1 MLKQISRNTREI
13 IFGIFPILIAI
24 TLSCR
29 AMASTDDEE
38 MEDFFAMSPAQL
50 ADLSVTIASGT
61 SKRIDQAAG
70 VASVITAEQIKAMG
84 ATQLHEVLETVPGL
98 HVSLQAVTYDYIYT
112 MRGIGNGTNSQILVL
127 LNGTRY
133 SLPFQGRSMTG
144 LEMPVQ
150 DIQRIEVIRGP
161 GSAMYGADAFA
172 GVINIITKKANDIDG
187 TVIGGRGGSWDTY
200 SGWAQHG
207 GKWAGWDVA
216 ASVQYQT
223 TNGDPGRIIDSDA
236 QTAIDAAFGTSAS
249 HAPGAMQTQD
259 KNWNAHMNL
268 QRKHWDF
275 GFWAFNV
282 NDAGLRAGVAAA
294 LDTKGRANGEN
305 YLADMRFSSEDWLQ
319 DWELQAHVSYLYT
332 DFQAQFQI
340 FPDNVRL
347 PIGVNGSPDFIRP
360 AGVVSFPQG
369 VNEALGR
376 KQRVPSVELNSIY
389 RGLQDHVW
397 RFAAGFR
404 YEEIVTNDAR
414 NFGPGVI
421 NGSMPVVDGELTDV
435 KALGLAYLPNMHRT
449 IWSAML
455 QDEWQLAEHWHL
467 TAGLRYDHYSD
478 FGSTVNPRFALV
490 WDVTPQFTSKL
501 LYGKAF
507 RAPTFA
513 EQGNANNPVILGNPN
528 LDPETINTVE
538 LAFDYRPWHNL
549 RTAANVYYYSIEKL
563 IQAVPDPG
571 GNSTIAQNNGNQN
584 GYGLELEWN
593 WRITDAWNFRGN
605 YAWQNARNEQINR
618 RVAGVPKQQL
628 YVAAEW
634 QFIRQWYLQTQLN
647 WVGQRISP
655 PGDNRVLDNYETVDI
670 TLRSKRF
677 LQHLDLAASV
687 RNLFNAAAREPAVA
701 QLPGNLPLPGRSFY
715 LEASVHF

>member
-1 MLKQISRNTREI
+1 MLEQISRNTMTMI
-13 IFGIFPILIAI
+13 IGFFRLLIII

-38 MEDFFAMSPAQL
+38 MEDFFSMSPAEL
-50 ADLSVTIASGT
+50 ANLSVTIASGT
-61 SKRIDQAAG
+61 SKRIDQAPG

-84 ATQLHEVLETVPGL
+84 ATELHEVLETVPGL
-98 HVSLQAVTYDYIYT
+98 HVSLQTVTYDYIYT

-127 LNGTRY
+127 LNGTRF

-207 GKWAGWDVA
+207 GQWAGWDVA

-236 QTAIDAAFGTSAS
+236 QTAIDAVFGTSAS
-249 HAPGAMQTQD
+249 HAPGAMQTQI
-259 KNWNAHMNL
+259 KTWNAHLNL
-268 QRKHWDF
+268 QRKYLDF
-275 GFWAFNV
+275 GFWAFNA

-294 LDTKGRANGEN
+294 LDTKGSANGEN
-305 YLADMRFSSEDWLQ
+305 YLADARFSSEDLLE

-332 DFQAQFQI
+332 DFQAQFQVL
-340 FPDNVRL
+340 PDKVLL
-347 PIGVNGSPDFIRP
+347 PIGPDGNPDFIQP

-376 KQRVPSVELNSIY
+376 KQRVPAVELSSIY
-389 RGLQDHVW
+389 RGLQDHIW
-397 RFAAGFR
+397 RFSAGFR
-404 YEEIVTNDAR
+404 YEEIITNDAR

-421 NGSMPVVDGELTDV
+421 DASMPVINGGLTDV
-435 KALGLAYLPNMHRT
+435 KALGLAYLPNMRRS

-455 QDEWQLAEHWHL
+455 QDEWQLAEHWYL

-478 FGSTVNPRFALV
+478 FGSTANPRFALV
-490 WDVTPQFTSKL
+490 WDVTSQFTSKL
-501 LYGKAF
+501 LYGRAF

-513 EQGNANNPVILGNPN
+513 EQGNVNNPVLLGNPN
-528 LDPETINTVE
+528 LNPETINTVE
-538 LAFDYRPWHNL
+538 LAFDYRPLNNL
-549 RTAANVYYYSIEKL
+549 RTAANFYYYTIQDL
-563 IQAVPDPG
+563 IQAVPDA
-571 GNSTIAQNNGNQN
+571 NDASATAQNNGDQT

-593 WRITDAWNFRGN
+593 WQMTENWNFKGN
-605 YAWQNARNEQINR
+605 YAWQHARNEQINR

-634 QFIRQWYLQTQLN
+634 QFVPRWYVQTQLN
-647 WVGQRISP
+647 WVGQRISS
-655 PGDNRVLDNYETVDI
+655 PGDDRVLDNYETVDI
-670 TLRSKRF
+670 TLRSKRL
-677 LQHLDLAASV
+677 LQHLDVAASV
-687 RNLFNAAAREPAVA
+687 RNLFDADAREPAVP

-715 LEASVHF
+715 LEASVYF